1 MNRKLT
7 LDTDTKKL
15 CVLAAIMISQSIMRA
30 ANSIANAKDM
40 NDEEKQTIG
49 AEISGDIFAGMMYGV
64 VCIANGIIEPT
75 GKPLDGK
82 GDITERITQAILN
95 NAFTIVNDELNNPV
109 PHPSQ
114 N

>member
-1 MNRKLT
+1 MTRKQ
-7 LDTDTKKL
+7 LDTETKQL
-15 CVLAAIMISQSIMRA
+15 CVLAAIMCSQSIMRA
-30 ANSIANAKDM
+30 ANSIADAKDM
-40 NDEEKQTIG
+40 NDEEMQSIA
-49 AEISGDIFAGMMYGV
+49 AEISANIFAGTVYGV

-75 GKPLDGK
+75 GQPLDGK

-109 PHPSQ
+109 PHPSK